1 MHGRMQACGVHT
13 LIHAYVHTYFDTYT
27 YTHIRVAMRMHVR
40 VHIYTVA
47 NGVSNP
53 FDVVKS
59 RVQVTCNACMSLCT
73 HACHACV
80 HAVKSRVQVAHTP
93 MRQRALETL
102 TPLLRHVR
110 HGYFIEPSSSLTLT
124 PHMIKQCYSII
135 HSIGK
140 ASDTPLLRHHL
151 R

>member
-1 MHGRMQACGVHT
+1 MCVCVCVCVCACVRLRACRIREDMYRCMDACKHAVSIHSYIRT
-13 LIHAYVHTYFDTYT
+13 LI
-27 YTHIRVAMRMHVR
+27 RVLI
-40 VHIYTVA
+40 HIYTVA

-59 RVQVTCNACMSLCT
+59 RVQVTRNACMSLCT

-93 MRQRALETL
+93 MRQCALETL

-110 HGYFIEPSSSLTLT
+110 HGYFIEPS
-124 PHMIKQCYSII
+124 
-135 HSIGK
+135 
-140 ASDTPLLRHHL
+140 
-151 R
+151 